1 MVLHPSLKFHL
12 LLFYKIKRQCNHF
25 NLILINIPDVDVD
38 AFAADVKIEC
48 VDDVEF
54 DFCEIDPLYMS
65 KDEDWSILSING
77 RDTNENVQNAQNE
90 ESEKIDL
97 NLEIRRSTRST
108 RKRQLPLPSSP
119 VHNFESEDSNNPN
132 SDDLELKQE
141 FDEEEVAPPP
151 SPTLDYSEDESED
164 DTDWRHKAKKRKKYI
179 FIL

>member
-1 MVLHPSLKFHL
+1 MFNL
-12 LLFYKIKRQCNHF
+12 F

-108 RKRQLPLPSSP
+108 RKRQLPLPSSSP

-179 FIL
+179 YSFYRIIACHSLTLCFL